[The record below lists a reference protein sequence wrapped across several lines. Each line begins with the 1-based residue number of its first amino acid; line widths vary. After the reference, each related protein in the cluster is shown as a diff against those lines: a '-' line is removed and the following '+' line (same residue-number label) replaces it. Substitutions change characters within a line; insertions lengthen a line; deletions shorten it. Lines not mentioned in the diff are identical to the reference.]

1 MTEQHDTRGPASLEL
16 HGAAFQSDPHAALR
30 ACAER
35 HWYADTMM
43 GPAILGFDEV
53 QAVIQSRQFR
63 TPGADF
69 LAMQGITSGPLV
81 ALMQGLLLNT
91 DGAAHDRVRRLVS
104 KAFTGPRVEAYR
116 ATIRATAERLADGL
130 VGGTHDFVAEFA
142 DPLGLRVLGGFVG
155 IPIDAVARVAGWS
168 ADIGLLFGM
177 NVVENSPRIEAALT
191 ALNAYI
197 DDLLA
202 ARRADPADD
211 LLSGLI
217 AAEEAGD
224 LLSDAELRAMII
236 TLMSAGHHTTVRQL
250 GNAMATF
257 LGHPEQW
264 QLLRA
269 DPSLAAQA
277 AEEVVRHSPAAVL
290 GVPRI
295 AKAEVVLRER
305 TFAPGTCVFPITG
318 AANRDPR
325 MFSEPD
331 RFDITQRRRPHL
343 TYGGG
348 IHHCLGVALARAE
361 LQESLLALSAR
372 LRAPEAAGPATWYP
386 PTEAVYGPISL
397 PVRDASA

>member
-155 IPIDAVARVAGWS
+155 IPIEAVARVAGWS

-177 NVVENSPRIEAALT
+177 SVVENSPRIEAALT

-202 ARRADPADD
+202 APVTRPA
-211 LLSGLI
+211 SKCWT
-217 AAEEAGD
+217 A
-224 LLSDAELRAMII
+224 
-236 TLMSAGHHTTVRQL
+236 
-250 GNAMATF
+250 
-257 LGHPEQW
+257 W
-264 QLLRA
+264 
-269 DPSLAAQA
+269 
-277 AEEVVRHSPAAVL
+277 
-290 GVPRI
+290 
-295 AKAEVVLRER
+295 
-305 TFAPGTCVFPITG
+305 
-318 AANRDPR
+318 
-325 MFSEPD
+325 
-331 RFDITQRRRPHL
+331 
-343 TYGGG
+343 
-348 IHHCLGVALARAE
+348 
-361 LQESLLALSAR
+361 
-372 LRAPEAAGPATWYP
+372 
-386 PTEAVYGPISL
+386 
-397 PVRDASA
+397 

>member
-1 MTEQHDTRGPASLEL
+1 MTEPQSSEGPALLEL

-30 ACAER
+30 VCAQR
-35 HWYADTMM
+35 HWYANTMM

-63 TPGADF
+63 TPGVDF
-69 LAMQGITSGPLV
+69 LAMQGITTGPLV

-116 ATIRATAERLADGL
+116 ATIRETAQTLAAGL
-130 VGGTHDFVAEFA
+130 GEGTHDFVAEFA

-155 IPIDAVARVAGWS
+155 IPIEAVARVAGWS
-168 ADIGLLFGM
+168 SDIGLVFGM
-177 NVVENSPRIEAALT
+177 SVPEHAPRIEAALT
-191 ALNAYI
+191 ALNVYI
-197 DDLLA
+197 DELLA

-224 LLSDAELRAMII
+224 LLTDAELRSMII

-257 LGHPEQW
+257 MANPDQW

-295 AKAEVVLRER
+295 AKSEVVLREQ

-348 IHHCLGVALARAE
+348 IHHCLGIALARAE
-361 LQESLLALSAR
+361 LQESLLALSAH
-372 LRAPEAAGPATWYP
+372 LRAPQAAGPATWYP
-386 PTEAVYGPISL
+386 PTEAVYGPITL
-397 PVRDASA
+397 PIRDGA